1 MSFLLL
7 LPLLVLLLGASLLAW
22 WSHRDQPEAGLV
34 AGRLRADGTGS
45 NFVCSET
52 GTRPDRAIAPFAFTG
67 TPEAAWVRLRT
78 VMIESGGDVKRETED
93 YLWATFTTPV
103 MRFVDD
109 VELRL
114 DRAANVIQIRSASRV
129 GNHDLGA
136 NRRRVESLRARWT
149 AGVFAP
155 AQP

>member
-1 MSFLLL
+1 MLILLL
-7 LPLLVLLLGASLLAW
+7 LPLLVLLLGAFLLAW

-34 AGRLRADGTGS
+34 AGRLRADGSGS
-45 NFVCSET
+45 NFVCSDAD
-52 GTRPDRAIAPFAFTG
+52 TRPDRAVAPFAFTD
-67 TPEAAWVRLRT
+67 TPEAAWVRLRIL
-78 VMIESGGDVKRETED
+78 VIESGGEVKRETSD

-129 GNHDLGA
+129 GNHDLGV
-136 NRRRVESLRARWT
+136 NRRRVETLRERWT
-149 AGVFAP
+149 ATTP
-155 AQP
+155 E